1 MSDLLDLRDVS
12 NYLIILG
19 SDGIF
24 SIRASKTSMEYKCT
38 RLMGSLRT
46 ERYIYIYIYFPF
58 YLRGREIV
66 YGEGPG
72 EASRLFIRVSGDF
85 SVASVL
91 L

>member
-1 MSDLLDLRDVS
+1 MAVFLTPMSDLLDLRDVS

-46 ERYIYIYIYFPF
+46 ERYIYIFFPF

-66 YGEGPG
+66 YGEVKPAGFLS
-72 EASRLFIRVSGDF
+72 ECLEISQ
-85 SVASVL
+85 
-91 L
+91 